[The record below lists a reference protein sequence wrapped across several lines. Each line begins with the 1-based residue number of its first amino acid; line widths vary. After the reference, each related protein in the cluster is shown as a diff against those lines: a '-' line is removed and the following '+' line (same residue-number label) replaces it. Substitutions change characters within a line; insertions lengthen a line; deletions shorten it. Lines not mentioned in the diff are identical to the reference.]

1 MLNHG
6 EEQGDG
12 KGSNARMAVPWRLN
26 SDTGAVE
33 TGYTV
38 DGHVLVFAVGK
49 NGEGNITINVT
60 EVSSEEFENFKQGL
74 NE

>member
-1 MLNHG
+1 
-6 EEQGDG
+6 
-12 KGSNARMAVPWRLN
+12 
-26 SDTGAVE
+26 
-33 TGYTV
+33 
-38 DGHVLVFAVGK
+38 LVFAVGK